1 METLFYILPLIRHKD
16 TAPIERQIFRTA
28 THQKRIPRTKK
39 ILCRK
44 IHDTTT
50 RVDEHIFKE
59 SHIPRVKHIVTTAD
73 KYFFT
78 PKYNRIPPKL
88 HSMLLD
94 NPLKQLQHQIRQL
107 LQFGNHL

>member
-1 METLFYILPLIRHKD
+1 METFFYFTTYTPQRYRLD
-16 TAPIERQIFRTA
+16 RTA
-28 THQKRIPRTKK
+28 DIPHCPHLKRIPRTKK
-39 ILCRK
+39 ILCCK

-59 SHIPRVKHIVTTAD
+59 SHMPRVKHIVTTAD